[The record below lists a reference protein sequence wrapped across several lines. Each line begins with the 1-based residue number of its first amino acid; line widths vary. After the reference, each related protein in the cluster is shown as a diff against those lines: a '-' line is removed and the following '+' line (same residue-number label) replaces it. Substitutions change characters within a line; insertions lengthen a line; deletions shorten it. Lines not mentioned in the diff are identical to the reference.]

1 MSWIHLDRYIAAH
14 YKAGVGPRDVLRE
27 ALTNAIH
34 AGGRQIA
41 VNLRFYDAQPSLLSE
56 AEERPFLETIEIVD
70 DGEGFTR
77 ENIEA
82 FDEVCTPHKA
92 SLGGKGVGRLAF
104 LKYAKKVQ
112 VESCTGTE
120 FVQFSYD
127 SSFSAGA
134 VTPQARGGPIETRI
148 TISSPR
154 QQVYTQVRKLVESLC
169 DDLRLLLFSK
179 KKQGQAVSIIFTH
192 DSRQA
197 FTSHH
202 VYSSSD
208 VNPIETGNFDLGGE
222 KFDCYL
228 FRDDS
233 SKGVV
238 AMLCADN
245 VCVEEYVI
253 SKRFDAS
260 RHMVFVSSPY
270 LDSRANVERQRF
282 ELPKAD
288 SETDLVSGVGRESLL
303 AAIKSKCLSM
313 IRTTSGGDLDAYR
326 ETNIQKLKKY
336 YPFIN
341 IASLGG
347 AAAMLDADDVVR
359 QYRAQQAKKEDE
371 LIDSIEGRR
380 NVPFDD
386 LSHLAQEDLARYIVH
401 RALVLESLGRLP
413 ENAVEDAIHN
423 AILPKQSKG
432 DDIRENNVWLVDDK
446 FLSYSSIHS
455 DAGLSKIIA
464 EVNSEYAAKQLRR
477 PDIAAF
483 FSRNDRA
490 QPNKLVIIEFK
501 KPSADVFENSKALV
515 QCRYYASEIVER
527 TGSILEVF
535 AFAVTEIDSA
545 FYRDLKQSNFRDVF
559 SIGEKI
565 LYQDFRI
572 GPSETIPFHQYVMP
586 ASSLVRDARA
596 RNQVFE
602 DVLQLRLEVA
612 VSYSAGENEAVS
624 DELEEEKPPNVSTKE
639 LATFAQS

>member
-1 MSWIHLDRYIAAH
+1 MSRIHLDRYIAAH

-34 AGGRQIA
+34 AGGMRIS
-41 VNLRFYDAQPSLLSE
+41 VNLHFYGAQQNLLE
-56 AEERPFLETIEIVD
+56 DAEERPFLDTIEIVD

-104 LKYAKKVQ
+104 LKYAKRVS

-120 FVQFSYD
+120 FVQFDYD
-127 SSFSAGA
+127 SKFSAGT
-134 VTPQARGGPIETRI
+134 VVPQARQARKETRI

-179 KKQGQAVSIIFTH
+179 KKQGQTVSITFTH
-192 DSRQA
+192 DSRQP
-197 FTSHH
+197 FPSHY
-202 VYSSSD
+202 VYSSSE
-208 VNPIETGNFDLGGE
+208 VNPVDTSTFSLGGE
-222 KFDCYL
+222 EFDCYL
-228 FRDDS
+228 FS
-233 SKGVV
+233 EEGGKGVV

-245 VCVEEYVI
+245 VCVEEYVV
-253 SKRFDAS
+253 SKRFDAN
-260 RHMVFVSSPY
+260 RHMVFVSSKY

-282 ELPKAD
+282 ELPKTD
-288 SETDLVSGVGRESLL
+288 SDTDLVSGVGRDALL
-303 AAIKSKCLSM
+303 ASVKSECLSL
-313 IRTTSGGDLDAYR
+313 IRKSSAEDLDAYR
-326 ETNIQKLKKY
+326 ESNIRRLKKY
-336 YPFIN
+336 YPFID
-341 IASLGG
+341 ISSLGG
-347 AAAMLDADDVVR
+347 AAAMLDADEVVR
-359 QYRAQQAKKEDE
+359 QYRLQQAKKEDE
-371 LIDSIEGRR
+371 LVESLENRR

-401 RALVLESLGRLP
+401 RALVLESLSRLP
-413 ENAVEDAIHN
+413 ANAVEDAIHS
-423 AILPKQSKG
+423 AILPKHSKG

-455 DAGLSKIIA
+455 DEELSKIIA
-464 EVNSEYAAKQLRR
+464 EVDSEYAARQARR

-483 FSRNDRA
+483 FSRNDKA
-490 QPNKLVIIEFK
+490 QPNKLVLIEFK
-501 KPSADVFENSKALV
+501 KPSADVFENSKSLV

-527 TGSILEVF
+527 AGSIMEVF
-535 AFAVTEIDSA
+535 AFAVTEIDAA

-559 SIGEKI
+559 SVGERI

-572 GPSETIPFHQYVMP
+572 GPTENVPLHQYVMP

-602 DVLQLRLEVA
+602 DVLQLQLQDA
-612 VSYSAGENEAVS
+612 VLNSTDSTDTNADSCEAETTAALPAS
-624 DELEEEKPPNVSTKE
+624 GAEK
-639 LATFAQS
+639 AAQH